1 MSNTIVKNEKNVA
14 VVKLEISKEDF
25 EKGIDAAYQKS
36 KNRFVVDGFR
46 KGKAPRSFVERKYGK
61 GIFYE
66 DAIDEAF
73 PAAYTSCLEE
83 NGFKAVAA
91 PKLVSLDKVGE
102 DGAELTIEISLEP
115 VFEIAEYK
123 NIKTGPIE
131 YAFKE
136 EDAEEELKKMQDKNS
151 RLVTVED
158 ASKEG
163 DTVTIDFE
171 GFVDDVAFEGG
182 KGEDYPL
189 ELGSGT
195 FIPGFEEQLVGKNPG
210 EDTDVKVTFPEEY
223 HAPNLAGKES
233 VFKVTVKEVKRKE
246 MPEADDEFAKDLGF
260 DDLAALKEDIKTKL
274 IETKGK
280 ELKAKAE
287 QTAIDTI
294 VEKTEIEI
302 PAQMLAERTQSIQEN
317 YETRLKSSGIDPEMY
332 YRYMMETNGVD
343 NPDYFDE
350 MFQTEA
356 IKDIKTELIIKK
368 IIEKEAIE
376 ATEEELE
383 AEYAKFAET
392 AKQTVEEFKQSLNE
406 YTINY
411 IKGIV
416 AQNKMFD
423 FLLENADTD
432 E

>member
-1 MSNTIVKNEKNVA
+1 
-14 VVKLEISKEDF
+14 
-25 EKGIDAAYQKS
+25 
-36 KNRFVVDGFR
+36 
-46 KGKAPRSFVERKYGK
+46 
-61 GIFYE
+61 
-66 DAIDEAF
+66 
-73 PAAYTSCLEE
+73 
-83 NGFKAVAA
+83 
-91 PKLVSLDKVGE
+91 
-102 DGAELTIEISLEP
+102 
-115 VFEIAEYK
+115 
-123 NIKTGPIE
+123 
-131 YAFKE
+131 
-136 EDAEEELKKMQDKNS
+136 
-151 RLVTVED
+151 
-158 ASKEG
+158 
-163 DTVTIDFE
+163 
-171 GFVDDVAFEGG
+171 
-182 KGEDYPL
+182 
-189 ELGSGT
+189 
-195 FIPGFEEQLVGKNPG
+195 
-210 EDTDVKVTFPEEY
+210 
-223 HAPNLAGKES
+223 
-233 VFKVTVKEVKRKE
+233 
-246 MPEADDEFAKDLGF
+246 
-260 DDLAALKEDIKTKL
+260 
-274 IETKGK
+274 
-280 ELKAKAE
+280 
-287 QTAIDTI
+287 

-317 YETRLKSSGIDPEMY
+317 YETWLKSSGIDPEMY

-392 AKQTVEEFKQSLNE
+392 AKQPVEEFKQSLNE